1 LTKLIL
7 SKGNIEFGKFLRKLR
22 KERGIT
28 QEKLAKALGYKNNSY
43 IARIERGDFL
53 PAKDKLKKIAKV
65 LKVPFKELD
74 SLLFEAKIRE
84 LGIKKPELLALFRD
98 IPNLPEKDKRA
109 IINAYLKIKE
119 RRRKRKS

>member
-1 LTKLIL
+1 MTKLIL

>member
-1 LTKLIL
+1 M
-7 SKGNIEFGKFLRKLR
+7 KFCEKFRKLR
-22 KERGIT
+22 EERGIT
-28 QEKLAKALGYKNNSY
+28 QEQIAKALGYKNNSY

-74 SLLFEAKIRE
+74 SLLFEAKVRE

-98 IPNLPEKDKRA
+98 IPHLPEKDRKA
-109 IINAYLKIKE
+109 IINAYLKVKKKLG
-119 RRRKRKS
+119 KRKL

>member
-1 LTKLIL
+1 M
-7 SKGNIEFGKFLRKLR
+7 EFGKFLRKLR

-28 QEKLAKALGYKNNSY
+28 QERLAKALGYKNNSY

-84 LGIKKPELLALFRD
+84 LGIRKPELLALFRD

-119 RRRKRKS
+119 RRQKRKS